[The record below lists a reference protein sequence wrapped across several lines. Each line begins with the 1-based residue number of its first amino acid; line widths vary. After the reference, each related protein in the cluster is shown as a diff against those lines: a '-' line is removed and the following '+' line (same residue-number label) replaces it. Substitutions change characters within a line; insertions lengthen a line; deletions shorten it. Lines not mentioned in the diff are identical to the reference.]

1 MTILSRFYLDVATV
15 LFVLG
20 PWYSP
25 VWGAVGCDL
34 NNPKRDVARLFPGST
49 GYKTISVEVQKLG
62 GDKLLAKVEARLRD
76 QLRGLYETIDVPY
89 TIYVVYAKEKKI
101 GYIHGVNQK
110 GRYGGIQI
118 FLALELDEQIKT
130 FYIQKMS
137 GAYAGKF
144 YDEKF
149 RKQFVGLTLADF
161 EQYEVATGQATG
173 KVAEIRNPAPEADHD
188 FKRILRGT
196 KKNLILVNEFLTIS
210 PELSGQAS
218 APPR

>member
-1 MTILSRFYLDVATV
+1 MTPRRFYVAIAV
-15 LFVLG
+15 LFILLLILG
-20 PWYSP
+20 SGLA
-25 VWGAVGCDL
+25 WGAVGCDL

-62 GDKLLAKVEARLRD
+62 GDQLLAKIEARLRD

-89 TIYVVYAKEKKI
+89 TIYVIYAKDKKI

-110 GRYGGIQI
+110 GRFGGIQI
-118 FLALELDEQIKT
+118 FLALDLDERIKS

-144 YDEKF
+144 YNEKF
-149 RKQFVGLTLADF
+149 RKQFAGLTLADF

-173 KVAEIRNPAPEADHD
+173 KVAGIMNPAPEADHD
-188 FKRILRGT
+188 FKRTLRGI
-196 KKNLILVNEFLTIS
+196 KKNLILVNEFLKLS
-210 PELSGQAS
+210 PELSVQGRAS
-218 APPR
+218 PK